1 MKYNKH
7 TTIVFVVLLALIV
20 LSSSTR
26 TYDKT
31 TIHAQSHAKK
41 TDDVDVKAEKL
52 AGKDRG
58 GCWQCWV
65 GGGGVGGGGR
75 K

>member
-31 TIHAQSHAKK
+31 TIHAQSHEKK
-41 TDDVDVKAEKL
+41 LGDADVKA
-52 AGKDRG
+52 AYG
-58 GCWQCWV
+58 GCWECYI
-65 GGGGVGGGGR
+65 GGGGGGGR